1 MVIETTIVAVTPSA
15 VRFEPGRGDRPVT
28 HVQLDE
34 FDGPLG
40 LLLAL
45 IESRQLDILS
55 VSLGSLAGAYL
66 EALASLGS
74 DRIGNISGFVA
85 VAGQLI
91 VIKSRAMLPREPQ
104 AIAGIT
110 AGGSVAYNH
119 AYSQGEID
127 EMVGEN
133 YSLIEQEKLTEMHN
147 LNRLAGKGGTINK
160 GLLAGH
166 NVIVVSDGL
175 KTGFPVDLVV
185 EFLKPISIG
194 KLIVAVPFA
203 GIQAV
208 DRMHVLADDLYCL
221 NVIADYIDTDHYY
234 DKQDVPEHA
243 MVLKTIEQIVT
254 DWK

>member
-1 MVIETTIVAVTPSA
+1 MLAAQLTEKYRYEKCAV
-15 VRFEPGRGDRPVT
+15 
-28 HVQLDE
+28 
-34 FDGPLG
+34 
-40 LLLAL
+40 LAL
-45 IESRQLDILS
+45 GDGGAMVGAQIAVELHCVLTMLS
-55 VSLGSLAGAYL
+55 SA
-66 EALASLGS
+66 E
-74 DRIGNISGFVA
+74 I
-85 VAGQLI
+85 
-91 VIKSRAMLPREPQ
+91 MLPREPQ

-110 AGGSVAYNH
+110 AGGSFAYNH
-119 AYSQGEID
+119 AYSQGELD

-147 LNRLAGKGGTINK
+147 LNHLAGKGGTINK

-166 NVIVVSDGL
+166 NIIVASDGL
-175 KTGFPVDLVV
+175 KTGFPVDLVA
-185 EFLKPISIG
+185 EFLKPIAIG

-203 GIQAV
+203 GAQAV

-234 DKQDVPEHA
+234 DKQDVPGHA